1 MMYSKLIT
9 EISSTDFDRVYTPS
23 VPYLVNGNLGKTL
36 PPQIVSNLK
45 MLMQQRLKDLFHDVD
60 GSVFELREV
69 GTDVL
74 LSLMAGRLDSDGTF
88 HHVLSFFGP
97 NASGSVSWAFYPPPD
112 AEVEDLMS
120 STGIKR
126 MVMYPEGTNMESFIQ
141 AMGAVQLTDKEDGRK
156 RYRTTWGWSGFSSP
170 DYVPY

>member
-36 PPQIVSNLK
+36 LSQEASNLK
-45 MLMQQRLKDLFHDVD
+45 MIMQQRLKDLFND
-60 GSVFELREV
+60 GAVFELREV

-74 LSLMAGRLDSDGTF
+74 LSLMAGRIDSDGTF

-120 STGIKR
+120 DTGIKR

-141 AMGAVQLTDKEDGRK
+141 AMGAVKLTDKEDGTK
-156 RYRTTWGWSGFSSP
+156 RYRTTWGWSDFSSP
-170 DYVPY
+170 DYVTY